1 MFRAAVPLPLRRA
14 LLCGMAAILLAMS
27 LFGVLAATHQAL
39 HVIDGSTPVAHEQG
53 TSDAH
58 PPTSVDASILGEL
71 FHGFAHA
78 WDCCATIAVLP
89 TPTTKLLSVAPRLIP
104 GFDARPAPAPA
115 LQNLFRPP
123 IR

>member
-1 MFRAAVPLPLRRA
+1 
-14 LLCGMAAILLAMS
+14 MAAILLATS
-27 LFGVLAATHQAL
+27 LLSVFAATHQAL
-39 HVIDGSTPVAHEQG
+39 HVIDGGTTVAHEHG
-53 TSDAH
+53 SGNVH
-58 PPTSVDASILGEL
+58 PPTSADASILGEL
-71 FHGFAHA
+71 FHGLAHS
-78 WDCCATIAVLP
+78 WDGCVTMAVLP

>member
-1 MFRAAVPLPLRRA
+1 
-14 LLCGMAAILLAMS
+14 MAAILLAMS

-39 HVIDGSTPVAHEQG
+39 HMIDGSTPVTHEQG
-53 TSDAH
+53 SGDAH
-58 PPTSVDASILGEL
+58 PLTSADASIFGEL

-89 TPTTKLLSVAPRLIP
+89 TPTTKLLSVPPLLIHI
-104 GFDARPAPAPA
+104 FDARPAAAPE